1 MAKEV
6 QNKRTF
12 WSFFDTNLVKEAL
25 ERMDVRGKFYK
36 EQIQLQ
42 FLWDTN
48 QTSNRLG
55 FGLFLEKA
63 INQIKSQVINLGA
76 KKSKKRNEENE
87 RKALPNWPG
96 LVFTIKRHLSRLI

>member
-6 QNKRTF
+6 QNKLTF

-25 ERMDVRGKFYK
+25 ERMDVRDKFYK

-48 QTSNRLG
+48 QTSKGLG
-55 FGLFLEKA
+55 FGLVLEKA
-63 INQIKSQVINLGA
+63 IDQIKSLVMNLGA
-76 KKSKKRNEENE
+76 KQSKKETKKMRG
-87 RKALPNWPG
+87 KHYQTGQDWCSP
-96 LVFTIKRHLSRLI
+96 

>member
-12 WSFFDTNLVKEAL
+12 WSFFDTNLVREAL

-48 QTSNRLG
+48 QTSKRLG

-76 KKSKKRNEENE
+76 K
-87 RKALPNWPG
+87 
-96 LVFTIKRHLSRLI
+96 